1 MKSTTQNQEVNEM
14 KNQTPRYIQARNI
27 KPFTHSVVSDIT
39 GEATVV
45 TDTSWAE
52 ARIMKMVG
60 TIDKISD
67 IEIGQVNFFG
77 GGGIEL
83 ELDAYLPVV
92 DSSEEAIAEA
102 REEELAEVAQAGQR
116 FAQAFRNDFRNLN
129 H

>member
-1 MKSTTQNQEVNEM
+1 M

-27 KPFTHSVVSDIT
+27 KPFIHSAISDYT

-45 TDTSWAE
+45 IDTSWAE

-67 IEIGQVNFFG
+67 IEIGQVNFLG

-83 ELDAYLPVV
+83 ELDSYLLVV

-102 REEELAEVAQAGQR
+102 RAEELAEAAQAGQR
-116 FAQAFRNDFRNLN
+116 FARAFRNDFRNLQRDRIGLTN
-129 H
+129 N